1 MTLNAWKL
9 LLILLLFYRVQF
21 QEQINQLR
29 TNVEKVISDNIKHDM
44 NRINSQ
50 ILDTISPYSRHV
62 RIEKTR
68 VQHLTNEFTSVRTNI
83 RSIQDKIQLIKE

>member
-1 MTLNAWKL
+1 M
-9 LLILLLFYRVQF
+9 IYRTKF

-62 RIEKTR
+62 RIEKAR
-68 VQHLTNEFTSVRTNI
+68 VQHLSSEFSAIRSNI
-83 RSIQDKIQLIKE
+83 RSIQEKIQSIKE